1 MSTVW
6 VIQHSKG
13 IALALTLLNEDGITP
28 INLSEKTVKLMLKNK
43 LAASDEDCDL
53 DETCSYG
60 YGLDPA
66 KGECYYI
73 LQDGDVPDPGDF
85 RAQVEVLEDTDVQY
99 YSRVEELQIE
109 RRLRP
114 TAT

>member
-13 IALALTLLNEDGITP
+13 IAVACTLLNEDKTP
-28 INLSEKTVKLMLKNK
+28 INLTEKTVRLMLKSK

-53 DETCSYG
+53 DEMCSYG

-66 KGECYYI
+66 KGECYYL
-73 LQDGDVPDPGDF
+73 LQNGDVPDPGEF
-85 RAQVEVLEDTDVQY
+85 RAQVEVLEDTDMQF
-99 YSRVEELQIE
+99 YSQVEDLQVKG
-109 RRLRP
+109 RLRP
-114 TAT
+114 AAT